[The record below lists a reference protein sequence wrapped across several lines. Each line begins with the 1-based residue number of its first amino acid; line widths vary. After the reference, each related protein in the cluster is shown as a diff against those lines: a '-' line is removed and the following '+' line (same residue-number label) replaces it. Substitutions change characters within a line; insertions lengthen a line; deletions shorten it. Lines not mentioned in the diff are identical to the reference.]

1 MPGATGA
8 VTHGLHDLV
17 AVHGLVGEEQQN
29 CRPDIAPLG
38 ASAPSAEWSTR
49 TSRPAASTFSAAATV
64 TVWSVVFTT
73 WTASTAGFGFPTTT
87 AALFRL
93 PHGAS
98 ICVTHD
104 AFLLV

>member
-1 MPGATGA
+1 
-8 VTHGLHDLV
+8 
-17 AVHGLVGEEQQN
+17 VHGLVGEEKQN

-49 TSRPAASTFSAAATV
+49 TTRPATSAFSAAATM

-73 WTASTAGFGFPTTT
+73 WTASTTRLGFPTTT

-93 PHGAS
+93 PHGAL
-98 ICVTHD
+98 IFVTHD

>member
-1 MPGATGA
+1 
-8 VTHGLHDLV
+8 
-17 AVHGLVGEEQQN
+17 VHGLVGEEQQN

-49 TSRPAASTFSAAATV
+49 TSRSTASTFSAATTV
-64 TVWSVVFTT
+64 TVRSVVFTT
-73 WTASTAGFGFPTTT
+73 WTASTARFGFPTTT

-93 PHGAS
+93 PDGAS
-98 ICVTHD
+98 IFVTHD

>member
-1 MPGATGA
+1 MPSG
-8 VTHGLHDLV
+8 H
-17 AVHGLVGEEQQN
+17 
-29 CRPDIAPLG
+29 RPAG

-49 TSRPAASTFSAAATV
+49 TSRSATSTFSAAATV

-73 WTASTAGFGFPTTT
+73 WTASTARFGFPTTT

-93 PHGAS
+93 PYGALIS
-98 ICVTHD
+98 VTHD